1 MLNQKSHSSCKCK
14 ASSYVKKDVRRYS
27 AMKARYCDD
36 EMRAYEEG
44 TAERKRRTQEAIRT
58 SLSEHCETDPNFNM
72 NLI

>member
-1 MLNQKSHSSCKCK
+1 M
-14 ASSYVKKDVRRYS
+14 KKDVRRYS

-36 EMRAYEEG
+36 EMRAYQEG
-44 TAERKRRTQEAIRT
+44 TPERKRRTQDAIRT